1 MPGWLIINASYAII
15 YVWCDFTIEAERREN
30 LYQQINQKN
39 VELKQTA
46 DRAQSASLAKT
57 EFLSRMSHDI
67 RTPLNGII
75 GLLEIDEAHPDDKEL
90 VDANRKK
97 MRVAANHLLS
107 LINDVLQMSKL
118 EEGSVVLT
126 HEVIDLVALTQD
138 IVTIII
144 GRAVDAGVH
153 WIYERGKCT
162 IPYPYIYGSP
172 VHLRQIFL
180 NIYGNCIKYNRPG
193 GSISTIVEGLPEH
206 DGVGG
211 YRWIISDTGIGMSQ
225 EFLQHIY
232 EPFAQERV
240 DARSVYRGTGMGM
253 TIVKGLIEQMG
264 GTITISSQLGVGST
278 FTITIPFD
286 IAQKPEAPE
295 KPAQS
300 ADDIHGF
307 HLLMAEDNA
316 LNADIARTLLKD
328 AGATVAVAEDGRKAV
343 ELFQSSPEGTFDAIL
358 MDVMM
363 PVMDGLT
370 AARTIRSL
378 HRPDAATIPI
388 IAMTAHAFAE
398 DAEKCL
404 AAGMNAHLAKP
415 LEMPRIKKTICEQ
428 VALARKQ

>member
-1 MPGWLIINASYAII
+1 MSEHCSGTIFVWVQLTHPGWLIINASYAII
-15 YVWCDFTIEAERREN
+15 YVWCDFTIEAERRGN

-97 MRVAANHLLS
+97 MRVAVNHLLS

-144 GRAVDAGVH
+144 GRAVDA
-153 WIYERGKCT
+153 
-162 IPYPYIYGSP
+162 
-172 VHLRQIFL
+172 
-180 NIYGNCIKYNRPG
+180 
-193 GSISTIVEGLPEH
+193 
-206 DGVGG
+206 
-211 YRWIISDTGIGMSQ
+211 
-225 EFLQHIY
+225 
-232 EPFAQERV
+232 
-240 DARSVYRGTGMGM
+240 RSVYRSTGMGM